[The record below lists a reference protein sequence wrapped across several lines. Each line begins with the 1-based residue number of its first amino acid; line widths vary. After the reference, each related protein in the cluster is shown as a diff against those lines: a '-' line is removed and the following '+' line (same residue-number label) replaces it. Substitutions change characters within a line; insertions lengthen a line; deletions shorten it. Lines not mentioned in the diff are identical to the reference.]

1 MRTSIKSRVLAAL
14 GAMILP
20 IVAMAD
26 YTCTTNGYTFHYD
39 LSGGNATIN
48 KNGVHSYDGTL
59 IVPAYL
65 DGHPVKALSSE
76 AFQNMTNNPVMVFEE
91 GLETLSGDSVFWLDG
106 SGGNFMGSYVDDG
119 YVVLPKTV
127 KTFNGWWQFRGQRT
141 SITYDGT
148 SLNNHFY
155 SYYTAWVAAGEQ
167 HAIGL
172 AGVPENM
179 VTDVPPYTGTPKFLC
194 RPAYYDAWAN
204 HCGADKF
211 RGLVDYNY
219 KYLDK
224 AQVIFDSNYDGG
236 GVVAKEYMQ
245 ACPLGKMS
253 EPTRLGY
260 SFLGWYTKGYGEY
273 GFPDGILMDKNDVVA
288 GPILRLYAHWKAV
301 KPAWNVTGTSV
312 IYDGQPHG
320 ITVVPTAPVEGVTV
334 KYASVQEG
342 PYTDMSPTLTE
353 AGSTNVWYVLKAPD
367 WVALTNSATLKIT
380 KLVSDATVSKLL
392 VEDSFVF
399 SGAAKRPSAVL
410 KDTAAVPNLNVTA
423 YAPGDVDGDGVLS
436 QNDVTLIQRYNAYQ
450 ALSDAMKEKFPSYNL
465 TGAALAAADVN
476 QDGIVNADDVT
487 TLNGKFSGYELV
499 EGSDYTLAYSDN
511 VNVGTGK
518 VTIIGKGNYGG
529 TAILEFTIAKATIGA
544 DGEPGSGTVPDG
556 GKSKFDATYTYD
568 GLPHTIDTNALAVV
582 RIDGVVPSLAYSLNG
597 IDGWQVEPFVFTNV
611 CVTSVWYRMS
621 VANYND
627 YIHEARLTITP
638 KSIGDPTVAVAI
650 DYDPDSGNPPLV
662 SIADESIFRWQ
673 FVMSYA
679 PGDVDGDG
687 VLSDEDVDLIGQYL
701 GYLEMDDS
709 LKPFFEEYNLSGAA
723 LSAADYNGDG
733 VVDEAD
739 TNALEASF
747 YTLVE
752 GVDYTVSV
760 GESAVSLSGFG
771 NYSGVVRQAF
781 KPIEIQNVTA
791 KQRYPW
797 NGKVDIDCKV
807 SGIYET
813 IYRVKFAI
821 FAVDRDLGNTNKVS
835 HFWVVRDGVN
845 SNDRVVHTNGEYR
858 LVWDARADLGEAIYS
873 NMVVSVSLVE
883 DVHNGIQL
891 WDGGPYW
898 AETNIGA
905 KKPWEYGCYFW
916 WGDIVGY
923 RYENDAWVA
932 SDGSSSNFSFEEGNA
947 PTYNKSI
954 SALQSEG
961 WITADGVLAPEHD
974 AAQVQWG
981 DGWHM
986 PTIQECDDLTSK
998 CDWTFITTNG
1008 VSCYVIRGRG
1018 DYADNCILLP
1028 YAGTG
1033 FKTSSVPLY
1042 SDGYYWLST
1051 PYSNSVYSHSIFFDR
1066 YPSYR
1071 RLVNARWRGYPI
1083 RPVQSF
1089 SN

>member
-1 MRTSIKSRVLAAL
+1 M
-14 GAMILP
+14 
-20 IVAMAD
+20 
-26 YTCTTNGYTFHYD
+26 
-39 LSGGNATIN
+39 
-48 KNGVHSYDGTL
+48 
-59 IVPAYL
+59 
-65 DGHPVKALSSE
+65 
-76 AFQNMTNNPVMVFEE
+76 
-91 GLETLSGDSVFWLDG
+91 
-106 SGGNFMGSYVDDG
+106 
-119 YVVLPKTV
+119 
-127 KTFNGWWQFRGQRT
+127 
-141 SITYDGT
+141 
-148 SLNNHFY
+148 
-155 SYYTAWVAAGEQ
+155 
-167 HAIGL
+167 
-172 AGVPENM
+172 
-179 VTDVPPYTGTPKFLC
+179 
-194 RPAYYDAWAN
+194 
-204 HCGADKF
+204 
-211 RGLVDYNY
+211 
-219 KYLDK
+219 
-224 AQVIFDSNYDGG
+224 IFDSNYDGG

-301 KPAWNVTGTSV
+301 KPAWNVTGMSV

-342 PYTDMSPTLTE
+342 PYTDMSPTLKE

-423 YAPGDVDGDGVLS
+423 YAPGDADGDGVLS
-436 QNDVTLIQRYNAYQ
+436 QNDATLIQRYNAYQ
-450 ALSDAMKEKFPSYNL
+450 ALSDAMKETFASYNL
-465 TGAALAAADVN
+465 TGNALVAADVN

-518 VTIIGKGNYGG
+518 VTITGKGNYGG

-568 GLPHTIDTNALAVV
+568 GLPHTIDTNALAAV

-638 KSIGDPTVAVAI
+638 KLIGDPTVAVAI

-733 VVDEAD
+733 VVDESD

-771 NYSGVVRQAF
+771 NYSGVVRHAF
-781 KPIEIQNVTA
+781 KPIEIQNVTV

-797 NGKVDIDCKV
+797 NGLVDITCTV
-807 SGIYET
+807 SGIEGT
-813 IYRVKFAI
+813 TNGLKFAVA
-821 FAVDRDLGNTNKVS
+821 AVSQDPGDARKCSN
-835 HFWVVRDGVN
+835 FWVMQNGGKTI
-845 SNDRVVHTNGEYR
+845 DRKVHTNGNYR
-858 LVWDARADLGEAIYS
+858 LLWDAGADLGTGIYS
-873 NMVVSVSLVE
+873 NIVVRIAIRSVTADKV
-883 DVHNGIQL
+883 QL
-891 WDGGPYW
+891 WEGGPYW
-898 AETNIGA
+898 ATTNIGA
-905 KKPWEYGCYFW
+905 DEPWEYGYYFW
-916 WGDIVGY
+916 WGDTIGY
-923 RYENDAWVA
+923 KRENGVWVA
-932 SDGSSSNFSFEEGNA
+932 SDGSTPNLVCDESSFKENDV
-947 PTYNKSI
+947 PTYGKNI
-954 SALQSEG
+954 STLRSEG
-961 WITADGVLAPEHD
+961 WITLDNALVLEHD
-974 AAQVQWG
+974 AAYKHWG
-981 DGWHM
+981 DGWRM
-986 PTIQECDDLTSK
+986 PTDRELSDLDTK
-998 CDWTFITTNG
+998 CDRTWTFVNG
-1008 VSCYVIRGRG
+1008 VRGCVISGRG
-1018 DYADNCILLP
+1018 DYASASIFLP
-1028 YAGTG
+1028 AEAGTYYG
-1033 FKTSSVPLY
+1033 FYWSSVPH
-1042 SDGYYWLST
+1042 SA
-1051 PYSNSVYSHSIFFDR
+1051 NSGMVAWDLRVQPNIPPPPEQPDFRFHSR
-1066 YPSYR
+1066 C
-1071 RLVNARWRGYPI
+1071 RGQAI
-1083 RPVQSF
+1083 RPVQGF
-1089 SN
+1089 NE

>member
-1 MRTSIKSRVLAAL
+1 MRASIKSRVLAVL
-14 GAMILP
+14 GAMIMP

-26 YTCTTNGYTFHYD
+26 YTCTTNGYEWSYSVSDGAAKILGVPSPMPTNLNSSVVEYVAIPTIVDGYPVKSLAHFGCGYDNWIGCIVGYGIERLENRCFYWSGLKSIVIPQTVRYIGSQAVGLVFAYMPYGPCRIYWSTPETNNDSDSYD
-39 LSGGNATIN
+39 LGGGMSTPIYIACAGEMPYNI
-48 KNGVHSYDGTL
+48 S
-59 IVPAYL
+59 
-65 DGHPVKALSSE
+65 
-76 AFQNMTNNPVMVFEE
+76 
-91 GLETLSGDSVFWLDG
+91 
-106 SGGNFMGSYVDDG
+106 
-119 YVVLPKTV
+119 
-127 KTFNGWWQFRGQRT
+127 
-141 SITYDGT
+141 SIT
-148 SLNNHFY
+148 NI
-155 SYYTAWVAAGEQ
+155 VAQ
-167 HAIGL
+167 FKCKSDQF
-172 AGVPENM
+172 ENWRA
-179 VTDVPPYTGTPKFLC
+179 V
-194 RPAYYDAWAN
+194 
-204 HCGADKF
+204 CGADKF
-211 RGLVDYNY
+211 KGLVGDGFRS
-219 KYLDK
+219 LDL
-224 AQVIFDSNYDGG
+224 ASVNFDCAGG
-236 GVVAKEYMQ
+236 GAIAPQVYTQGMPYVSLPIPE
-245 ACPLGKMS
+245 
-253 EPTRLGY
+253 RIGY
-260 SFLGWYTKGYGEY
+260 QFNGWYTCEYPSYGY
-273 GFPDGILMDKNDVVA
+273 PDGIKVDNFDIFA
-288 GPILRLYAHWKAV
+288 FPGETLYARWTPLRPTWEV
-301 KPAWNVTGTSV
+301 QGSSV
-312 IYDGQPHG
+312 IYDGSPHG
-320 ITVVPTAPVEGVTV
+320 ITVMPTAPVEGVTV
-334 KYASVQEG
+334 KYALAENG
-342 PYTDMSPTLTE
+342 PYSDTSPTLTE
-353 AGSTNVWYVLKAPD
+353 AGTTNVWYVLKAPD
-367 WVALTNSATLKIT
+367 WEPLTNSATLKIT
-380 KLVSDATVSKLL
+380 KLVSDATVAKSVL
-392 VEDSFVF
+392 DDGFVYDG
-399 SGAAKRPSAVL
+399 SAKRPGVAL

-423 YAPGDVDGDGVLS
+423 YAPGDADGDGVLS
-436 QNDVTLIQRYNAYQ
+436 QNDATLIQRYNAYQ
-450 ALSDAMKEKFPSYNL
+450 ALSDAMKETFASYNL
-465 TGAALAAADVN
+465 TGNALVAADVN

-518 VTIIGKGNYGG
+518 VTITGKGNYGG

-568 GLPHTIDTNALAVV
+568 GLPHTIDTNALAAV

-739 TNALEASF
+739 ANALEASF

-1051 PYSNSVYSHSIFFDR
+1051 PYSDSVYSHSIFFDR

>member
-1 MRTSIKSRVLAAL
+1 
-14 GAMILP
+14 
-20 IVAMAD
+20 
-26 YTCTTNGYTFHYD
+26 
-39 LSGGNATIN
+39 
-48 KNGVHSYDGTL
+48 
-59 IVPAYL
+59 
-65 DGHPVKALSSE
+65 
-76 AFQNMTNNPVMVFEE
+76 
-91 GLETLSGDSVFWLDG
+91 
-106 SGGNFMGSYVDDG
+106 
-119 YVVLPKTV
+119 
-127 KTFNGWWQFRGQRT
+127 
-141 SITYDGT
+141 
-148 SLNNHFY
+148 
-155 SYYTAWVAAGEQ
+155 
-167 HAIGL
+167 
-172 AGVPENM
+172 
-179 VTDVPPYTGTPKFLC
+179 
-194 RPAYYDAWAN
+194 
-204 HCGADKF
+204 
-211 RGLVDYNY
+211 
-219 KYLDK
+219 
-224 AQVIFDSNYDGG
+224 
-236 GVVAKEYMQ
+236 
-245 ACPLGKMS
+245 
-253 EPTRLGY
+253 
-260 SFLGWYTKGYGEY
+260 
-273 GFPDGILMDKNDVVA
+273 MDKNDVVA

-301 KPAWNVTGTSV
+301 KPAWNVTGMSV

-320 ITVVPTAPVEGVTV
+320 LTVVPTAPVEGVTV

-342 PYTDMSPTLTE
+342 PYTDMSPTLKE

-436 QNDVTLIQRYNAYQ
+436 QNDVVLIQRYNAYQ

-518 VTIIGKGNYGG
+518 VTITGKGNYGG

-568 GLPHTIDTNALAVV
+568 GLPHTIDTNALAAV

-797 NGKVDIDCKV
+797 NGLVDITCTV
-807 SGIYET
+807 TGIDGTTNGLEFSVAAVPET
-813 IYRVKFAI
+813 GNALNGSQFWLMQNRVKTT
-821 FAVDRDLGNTNKVS
+821 DRE
-835 HFWVVRDGVN
+835 
-845 SNDRVVHTNGEYR
+845 VHTNGNYR
-858 LVWDARADLGEAIYS
+858 LLWDAQSDLGQVLYS
-873 NMVVSVSLVE
+873 NMVVRVSVVKAHSKV
-883 DVHNGIQL
+883 QL
-891 WDGGPYW
+891 WENGPYW
-898 AETNIGA
+898 ATTNVGA
-905 KKPWEYGCYFW
+905 EEPWEYGYCFW
-916 WGDIVGY
+916 WGDTVGY
-923 RYENDAWVA
+923 KRENNVWVA
-932 SDGSSSNFSFEEGNA
+932 SDGSSSDFRFGEKA
-947 PTYNKSI
+947 PTYYKEPGY
-954 SALQSEG
+954 LQGLG
-961 WITADGVLAPEHD
+961 WITADGVLSPEHD

-981 DGWHM
+981 RGWRM
-986 PTIQECDDLTSK
+986 PTYQELKDLSSN
-998 CDWTFITTNG
+998 CDWIETTING
-1008 VSCYVIRGRG
+1008 VNGYEVRGRG
-1018 DYADNCILLP
+1018 DYASASIFLPCAGWGNWTSRSLEGENCC
-1028 YAGTG
+1028 YWSA
-1033 FKTSSVPLY
+1033 SVV
-1042 SDGYYWLST
+1042 SDWY
-1051 PYSNSVYSHSIFFDR
+1051 NSRSHSIGRYYFNDSRDR
-1066 YPSYR
+1066 RDGQS
-1071 RLVNARWRGYPI
+1071 I
-1083 RPVQSF
+1083 RPVQGF
-1089 SN
+1089 TE